1 MNDEICKL
9 LEYIIDRS
17 RKMDFESLY
26 YGPKF
31 IGNPYF
37 KSDSDLKAF
46 IEFIAGSPFLKEN
59 FDRYFN
65 LISFNK
71 AGVHLIKVNSLTKDH
86 FMEFHK
92 FLDILENYIL
102 RGKDEEYFGY

>member
-9 LEYIIDRS
+9 LEYIIDNA

-31 IGNPYF
+31 IGNLYFNSNTALQTFSEFLIKSPY
-37 KSDSDLKAF
+37 LR
-46 IEFIAGSPFLKEN
+46 EN
-59 FDRYFN
+59 FDKYFK
-65 LISFNK
+65 LIAFNK
-71 AGVHLIKVNSLTKDH
+71 DGVHKIMINSLTKEQ
-86 FMEFHK
+86 FIEFHR

-102 RGKDEEYFGY
+102 RGKDDRYFGY